1 MCLLGYDIYEYN
13 YVSQGKITIPNVD
26 DDEELQLTDVSES
39 VNPVVAAQELLIL
52 QLGRLVNSSFRSFWR
67 HWPFIFNPFL
77 CVCNWLD
84 GEQEISLLRFE
95 FPPPPPLE
103 TWYEFPI
110 QYSYLSVILT
120 LVKIFKNLS

>member
-52 QLGRLVNSSFRSFWR
+52 QLGRLVNSSFRSF
-67 HWPFIFNPFL
+67 
-77 CVCNWLD
+77 
-84 GEQEISLLRFE
+84 
-95 FPPPPPLE
+95 
-103 TWYEFPI
+103 
-110 QYSYLSVILT
+110 
-120 LVKIFKNLS
+120 

>member
-52 QLGRLVNSSFRSFWR
+52 QLGRLVNSSFRSFDA
-67 HWPFIFNPFL
+67 I
-77 CVCNWLD
+77 D
-84 GEQEISLLRFE
+84 LLF
-95 FPPPPPLE
+95 
-103 TWYEFPI
+103 
-110 QYSYLSVILT
+110 
-120 LVKIFKNLS
+120 